1 MNAEQHRVRL
11 RGILK
16 RLGIAQLTDFVWE
29 RSSVSLHHNHEGM
42 RAVVRTGFFLTGAA
56 WILDFSIAA
65 LLGLRGTA
73 LIFLAQGLWIAAVTG
88 VILLNIGFLTR
99 LDGTVVTRMGLANQL
114 TLARVALLPLLA
126 VLILQERWAAALAG
140 YLLIASTDIVDGI
153 VARRRHEET
162 RLGFVL
168 DPLGDILF
176 QITVFAGLFLR
187 DRVGPWTL
195 AAVLV
200 RYGLLI
206 FGCIALYLLQGRI
219 WIRPTPFG
227 RTTGVAL
234 GAATVL
240 LMYAPLSGWT
250 GSSLGVI
257 EDVIAILFA
266 AGAVHVL
273 MLGWVNFRRP
283 AAEGYGDWRRWGIR
297 ISRDRD
303 R

>member
-1 MNAEQHRVRL
+1 M
-11 RGILK
+11 RGVLK

-29 RSSVSLHHNHEGM
+29 RSSVSFHQNHEGM
-42 RAVVRTGFFLTGAA
+42 RAVVRTGFFLTGVA
-56 WILDFSIAA
+56 WILDLAIAT

-73 LIFLAQGLWIAAVTG
+73 LILLVQGLWIAAVVG
-88 VILLNIGFLTR
+88 VILLNIGFLTK
-99 LDGTVVTRMGLANQL
+99 LDGTVVPRFGLANQL

-126 VLILQERWAAALAG
+126 VLILQERWVAALAG
-140 YLLIASTDIVDGI
+140 YILIALTDVVDGI

-176 QITVFAGLFLR
+176 QITVFVGLFLR
-187 DRVGPWTL
+187 DRVGTWTL

-200 RYGLLI
+200 RYSLLI

-227 RTTGVAL
+227 RATGVAL
-234 GAATVL
+234 GAGTVL
-240 LMYAPLSGWT
+240 LLYAPLSGWS
-250 GSSLGVI
+250 GSSLGAI
-257 EDVIAILFA
+257 EKIIAILFA
-266 AGAVHVL
+266 AGAIHVL
-273 MLGWVNFRRP
+273 MIGWVNFRRP
-283 AAEGYGDWRRWGIR
+283 AAEGYGDWRKWGIR
-297 ISRDRD
+297 ISRDRG

>member
-1 MNAEQHRVRL
+1 M
-11 RGILK
+11 RGVLK

-29 RSSVSLHHNHEGM
+29 RSSVSFHQNHEGM

-56 WILDFSIAA
+56 WILDLAIAT

-73 LIFLAQGLWIAAVTG
+73 LILLVQGLWIATVVG
-88 VILLNIGFLTR
+88 VIVLNIGFLTK
-99 LDGTVVTRMGLANQL
+99 LDGTVVTRFGLANQL

-140 YLLIASTDIVDGI
+140 YILIALTDVVDGI

-176 QITVFAGLFLR
+176 QITVFVGLFLR
-187 DRVGPWTL
+187 DRVATWTL

-200 RYGLLI
+200 RYSLLI

-227 RTTGVAL
+227 RATGVAL
-234 GAATVL
+234 GAGTVL
-240 LMYAPLSGWT
+240 LLYAPLSGWT
-250 GSSLGVI
+250 GSSLGAI
-257 EDVIAILFA
+257 EKIIAILFA
-266 AGAVHVL
+266 AGAIHVL
-273 MLGWVNFRRP
+273 MIGWVNFRRP
-283 AAEGYGDWRRWGIR
+283 AAEGYGDWRKWGIR